1 MKNKFFT
8 FIFLLLSLIV
18 FAGCGYKPT
27 TSIAKHTIGGKV
39 FIDVKI
45 DVQNLNNSILIKDAL
60 INILAS
66 KLDIEIVKERSLA
79 TITIYGELQG
89 VSETALESDVAG
101 YSKIYRENVTVF
113 ISYIGLDKKTRNF
126 TVSNYYDFIISDDSV
141 VTQSKKEEAIKLA
154 INKALSDVFSK
165 IAINSL

>member
-1 MKNKFFT
+1 MKNKFFV
-8 FIFLLLSLIV
+8 FISLLLSLIV

-60 INILAS
+60 INIIAS
-66 KLDIEIVKERSLA
+66 KLDVEIVKDKNLA
-79 TITIYGELQG
+79 TTSIYGELKS
-89 VSETALESDVAG
+89 VSEIAMDTDLAG
-101 YSKIYRENVTVF
+101 YTKVYRENVIVY
-113 ISYIGLDKKTRNF
+113 ISYVGIDKKVRDF
-126 TVSNYYDFIISDDSV
+126 TVSNYYDFVVSDDSV

-165 IAINSL
+165 IAIHSL